1 MHHGI
6 NLTDLARGLI
16 DRRLF
21 TTKSLGEAIGL
32 SQPSVSRL
40 ASGKTK
46 EIGAYPALRL
56 IELAGGTVTP
66 PVAVEVGL
74 KENKR
79 SGIPQPR
86 LSRWEAGEAP
96 AAADD
101 ALRLRRLCE
110 ELAAVETVGDETAA
124 PQPTATPEPTHAA
137 S

>member
-6 NLTDLARGLI
+6 NLSALARSLI

-21 TTKSLGEAIGL
+21 TTKTLGEAIGL

-66 PVAVEVGL
+66 PVAVEVRL
-74 KENKR
+74 KEPAHAPP
-79 SGIPQPR
+79 IP
-86 LSRWEAGEAP
+86 AP
-96 AAADD
+96 A
-101 ALRLRRLCE
+101 
-110 ELAAVETVGDETAA
+110 V
-124 PQPTATPEPTHAA
+124 AA
-137 S
+137 SQAAQPSTTTKASYVAS